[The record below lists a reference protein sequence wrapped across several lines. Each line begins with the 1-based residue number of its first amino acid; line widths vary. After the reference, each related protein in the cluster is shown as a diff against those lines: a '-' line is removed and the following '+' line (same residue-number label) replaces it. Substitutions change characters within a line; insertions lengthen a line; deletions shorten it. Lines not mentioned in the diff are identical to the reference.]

1 LLDRDGVSSGYFI
14 GLKPNP
20 ARRNRIGLE
29 FLIWRSVGVFDRL
42 ENMDSCCETK
52 AEEISALRAKHKTV
66 LIVVLVINAA
76 LFVVEAAAG
85 LLAHSTALLADSLDM
100 LGDSLVYGFGLYVL
114 WRSAAWKAK
123 AAVLKGVI
131 MAVFGAGVL
140 LEVIY
145 KTISDIVPS
154 AETMGI
160 IGALVLLGNGI
171 CFLLLFRHRSDDLN
185 MRSTWL
191 CSRNDIIAN
200 LSVLVAAIGVKAF
213 NTNWPDIVVG
223 AAIAA
228 LFLRSAF
235 TVLRESFLELRILR
249 AQSTTAA

>member
-1 LLDRDGVSSGYFI
+1 
-14 GLKPNP
+14 
-20 ARRNRIGLE
+20 
-29 FLIWRSVGVFDRL
+29 
-42 ENMDSCCETK
+42 MDACCETK
-52 AEEISALRAKHKTV
+52 VEEIGVLRGKHKNV
-66 LIVVLVINAA
+66 LVAVLVINAV
-76 LFVVEAAAG
+76 LFFLEAAAG

-100 LGDSLVYGFGLYVL
+100 FGDSLVYGFSLYVL

-123 AAVLKGVI
+123 AALLKGAI

-140 LEVIY
+140 LDVIY
-145 KTISDIVPS
+145 KTISGIVPS

-160 IGALVLLGNGI
+160 VGTLVLLGNGI

-200 LSVLVAAIGVKAF
+200 LSVLAAAAGVKIF
-213 NTNWPDIVVG
+213 NSGWPDIVVG

-228 LFLRSAF
+228 LFLKSAL
-235 TVLRESFLELRILR
+235 TVLAESLAELRKLR
-249 AQSTTAA
+249 FESETLA

>member
-1 LLDRDGVSSGYFI
+1 MLT
-14 GLKPNP
+14 P
-20 ARRNRIGLE
+20 RNHINIKVHNDVRNG
-29 FLIWRSVGVFDRL
+29 R
-42 ENMDSCCETK
+42 NMDACCEQK
-52 AEEISALRAKHKTV
+52 ADEITTLRGKHKN
-66 LIVVLVINAA
+66 VLVIVLIINAI

-85 LLAHSTALLADSLDM
+85 LLANSTALLADSLDM
-100 LGDSLVYGFGLYVL
+100 LGDSLVYGFSLYVL

-123 AAVLKGVI
+123 AALLKGAI
-131 MAVFGAGVL
+131 MVVFGAGVL
-140 LEVIY
+140 LEVIH
-145 KTISDIVPS
+145 KTILGIVPS

-160 IGALVLLGNGI
+160 IGLLVLLGNGL

-200 LSVLVAAIGVKAF
+200 LSVLVAAIGVKVFDAS
-213 NTNWPDIVVG
+213 WPDILVG

-235 TVLRESFLELRILR
+235 TVLRESVLELRILR
-249 AQSTTAA
+249 SQSTSAA

>member
-1 LLDRDGVSSGYFI
+1 
-14 GLKPNP
+14 
-20 ARRNRIGLE
+20 
-29 FLIWRSVGVFDRL
+29 
-42 ENMDSCCETK
+42 MDACCDTK
-52 AEEISALRAKHKTV
+52 AEEIRVLRGKHKSV
-66 LIVVLVINAA
+66 LTVVLVINAV
-76 LFVVEAAAG
+76 LFLVEAAAG

-100 LGDSLVYGFGLYVL
+100 LGDSLVYGFSLYVL
-114 WRSAAWKAK
+114 WRSRAWKAK
-123 AAVLKGVI
+123 AALLKGAI
-131 MAVFGAGVL
+131 MAVFGTGVL

-145 KTISDIVPS
+145 KTISGIVPS

-200 LSVLVAAIGVKAF
+200 LSVLAAAAGVKIL
-213 NTNWPDIVVG
+213 NSGWPDIVVG

-228 LFLRSAF
+228 LFLKSAL
-235 TVLRESFLELRILR
+235 TVLAESFAELRKLNLNLKR
-249 AQSTTAA
+249 LLN